1 MKIAWNSTD
10 YSENSSAQA
19 TWAFELLDGLGL
31 RGDENVLD
39 IGCGDGKVTAALADR
54 VPLGTVV
61 GVDSSDAMIQLARDR
76 HWDGRSNLRFAFGDA
91 SRLSYAGNFDV
102 VFSNS
107 ALHWIVDHRPV
118 IRGIR
123 NALRPGGR
131 AALRMGGKGAA
142 AEVVETFNRMACE
155 PEWEA
160 YFRDFRFQYGFYA
173 PDEYRVWLAE
183 AGLRPERIEL
193 VPRVM
198 EHARAG
204 FAGWI
209 RTTWMGYTQRVPET
223 KRDTFIETLIDRYLA
238 ERGGSADCIRVTM
251 TRLDVVATKP

>member
-1 MKIAWNSTD
+1 MKIAWNSAD
-10 YSENSSAQA
+10 YSENSSAQTA
-19 TWAFELLDGLGL
+19 WAFELLDGLGL
-31 RGDENVLD
+31 CGDENVLD
-39 IGCGDGKVTAALADR
+39 IGCGDGKVTAALADQ
-54 VPLGTVV
+54 VPRGTVI
-61 GVDSSDAMIQLARDR
+61 GIDNSDAMIQLARDR
-76 HWDGRSNLRFAFGDA
+76 HMDGRSNLRFAFDDA
-91 SRLSYAGNFDV
+91 SRLSYAGNFDI

-142 AEVVETFNRMACE
+142 AEVVETFDRMIRE
-155 PEWEA
+155 PEWA
-160 YFRDFRFQYGFYA
+160 TYFPDFRFQYGFFA
-173 PDEYRVWLAE
+173 PEEYRVWLDE
-183 AGLRPERIEL
+183 AGLRLERVEL

-209 RTTWMGYTQRVPET
+209 RTTWMGYTQRVPDAE
-223 KRDTFIETLIDRYLA
+223 RNTFIESFIDRYLA
-238 ERGGSADCIRVTM
+238 EHGGNADSIRVTM
-251 TRLDVVATKP
+251 TRLDVVATKT